1 MKKLTVVATIVMM
14 AIVFSYCTHT
24 KKAAAAPAPAVAK
37 VTYENDLKPLI
48 VGKCAPCHIPASGGN
63 KKAYD
68 NYAAVKGD
76 IDDMLHRIA
85 LNPGEH
91 GFMPARK
98 AKLTDST
105 IQVFKQWK
113 ADGLL
118 EK

>member
-1 MKKLTVVATIVMM
+1 MKKLTVIALIALVAM
-14 AIVFSYCTHT
+14 VFSYCTHA
-24 KKAAAAPAPAVAK
+24 KKAAGAPVAAAGK
-37 VTYENDLKPLI
+37 VTYETDLKPLI
-48 VGKCAPCHIPASGGN
+48 AGKCAPCHMPASGGN

-68 NYAAVKGD
+68 NYSAVKGD

-91 GFMPARK
+91 GYMPSRK
-98 AKLTDST
+98 PKLNDST